1 MRCNV
6 GVDDFSLPGYDVGE
20 LIGFGGSGEV
30 WRARETA
37 TGEVVALK
45 RLRGAVPT
53 SIDGDPL
60 RREAA
65 LLSSVQHEHVVAL
78 RSIVPTDDGLV
89 LVLEYASGGTPS
101 DRFDSAYERH
111 ECGGISEREFY
122 ASLRKTLGVELTD
135 AQLAAGWCSI
145 FAGEIPETVALLRR
159 LEGRVPLYAFSNTNP
174 EHQRAWSR
182 QFEEALRPFRK
193 VFTSCELGVRKPGRA
208 AFEKVSREIGVPLER
223 ILFFDDTLENV
234 DGARRAGLQAVH
246 VKSPQDVEDAV
257 RRFVTPL

>member
-1 MRCNV
+1 MTAPQ
-6 GVDDFSLPGYDVGE
+6 VD
-20 LIGFGGSGEV
+20 
-30 WRARETA
+30 
-37 TGEVVALK
+37 
-45 RLRGAVPT
+45 
-53 SIDGDPL
+53 
-60 RREAA
+60 A
-65 LLSSVQHEHVVAL
+65 LLFDLGGVVMAL
-78 RSIVPTDDGLV
+78 DWERCF
-89 LVLEYASGGTPS
+89 ASWARDSGRGI
-101 DRFDSAYERH
+101 DEIRRRHRFDSAYERH

>member
-1 MRCNV
+1 V
-6 GVDDFSLPGYDVGE
+6 TAPQVD
-20 LIGFGGSGEV
+20 
-30 WRARETA
+30 
-37 TGEVVALK
+37 
-45 RLRGAVPT
+45 
-53 SIDGDPL
+53 
-60 RREAA
+60 A
-65 LLSSVQHEHVVAL
+65 LLFDLGGVVMAL
-78 RSIVPTDDGLV
+78 DWERCF
-89 LVLEYASGGTPS
+89 ASWARDSGRGI
-101 DRFDSAYERH
+101 DEIRRRHRFDSAYERH